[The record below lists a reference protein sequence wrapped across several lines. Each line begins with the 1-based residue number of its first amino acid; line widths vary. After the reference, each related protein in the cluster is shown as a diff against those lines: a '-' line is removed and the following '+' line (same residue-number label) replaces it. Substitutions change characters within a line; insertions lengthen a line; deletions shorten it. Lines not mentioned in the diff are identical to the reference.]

1 MKERLLKWV
10 QQIAMTLDGSPH
22 FTALK
27 NGIQA
32 TIPATIIGGLL
43 CIITSFPVPDES
55 ATGAAASI
63 LKGISGL
70 FSGIV
75 PYASTL
81 QTMSLG
87 IIALWAVIGI
97 SYYLSKSYRI
107 NELTG
112 VTIGVMTFLL
122 VAAPAA
128 DGAISTEY
136 LGSKG
141 LFSAIIISWL
151 SVDLTNLLIKKN
163 IKIKMPDS
171 VPPAVTAPFEAL
183 IPMAVNL
190 IVFYIVNQLII
201 AVSGEAFP
209 ALIINILSPLFTAID
224 SLPGVILLV
233 TGVNVL
239 WWFGINGASIVNGA
253 TQAFTLAF
261 LAENAAALA
270 NGEPMTRVTAYPFY
284 CVFGNIGGAG
294 ATLAFIVIAVIFAK
308 SAQMKAI
315 SKVAIIPQL
324 FNINEPV
331 TYGLPTVMN
340 PFLLLPYIGV
350 PIINITIAY
359 LATWLGLVGKVYINA
374 PWSMPGPLLAFF
386 ATLDWRAVILWL
398 ILFVMDL
405 ALWFPFMKA
414 YDKYLLEKEG
424 AHE

>member
-10 QQIAMTLDGSPH
+10 QQLAMTLDSSSH

-63 LKGISGL
+63 LKAISSL

-75 PYASTL
+75 PYASVL
-81 QTMSLG
+81 QNMSLG

-97 SYYLSKSYRI
+97 SYYLSKNYRI

-128 DGAISTEY
+128 DGAVSTEY

-141 LFSAIIISWL
+141 LFSAIIISWI

-190 IVFYIVNQLII
+190 VVFYIVNQLII
-201 AVSGEAFP
+201 GVSGEAFP
-209 ALIINILSPLFTAID
+209 SLIINILSPLFTAID

-270 NGEPMTRVTAYPFY
+270 SGEPMTRITAFPFY

-340 PFLLLPYIGV
+340 PFLLVPYIGV

-386 ATLDWRAVILWL
+386 ATLDWRAVILWAL
-398 ILFVMDL
+398 LFAMDL
-405 ALWFPFMKA
+405 ALWLPFMKA